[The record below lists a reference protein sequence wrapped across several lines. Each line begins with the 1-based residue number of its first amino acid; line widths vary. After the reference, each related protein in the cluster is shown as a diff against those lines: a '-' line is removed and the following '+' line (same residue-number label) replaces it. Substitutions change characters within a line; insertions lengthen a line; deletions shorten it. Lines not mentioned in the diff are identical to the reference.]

1 MNKAVAILAVCA
13 LFISGVV
20 IGALGM
26 HLFYV
31 QRLMRPGEP
40 PAMAGRLLTGYLARE
55 LDLTAA
61 QQTEIREILGASRR
75 QGAELRQRMRPEV
88 EAVMAQTR
96 EAIEEILTPEQR
108 RKLDEMRQRDRRPI
122 ERLFLGPADG
132 RHGRPG
138 GPPDGPGGGSRGRR
152 HPPQP

>member
-1 MNKAVAILAVCA
+1 MNKTVAILAVCA

-40 PAMAGRLLTGYLARE
+40 PAMTGRLLTGYLTRE
-55 LDLTAA
+55 LDLTVE
-61 QQTEIREILGASRR
+61 QQAEIREILGASRR
-75 QGAELRQRMRPEV
+75 QGAQLRQRMRPEV
-88 EAVMAQTR
+88 EELMGQTR

-108 RKLDEMRQRDRRPI
+108 QKLDEMRRRDRRPL

-132 RHGRPG
+132 PGPRGGPGG
-138 GPPDGPGGGSRGRR
+138 GPPDGRRGRR
-152 HPPQP
+152 RPQGS

>member
-1 MNKAVAILAVCA
+1 MNKTVAILAVCA
-13 LFISGVV
+13 LFVSGVV

-40 PAMAGRLLTGYLARE
+40 PAMAGRLLTGYLERQ
-55 LDLTAA
+55 LDLSEE
-61 QQTEIREILGASRR
+61 QQSEIREILGASRR

-88 EAVMAQTR
+88 EALMGQTR
-96 EAIEEILTPEQR
+96 QAIVEVLTPEQR
-108 RKLDEMRQRDRRPI
+108 QKLDDIRRRDRRPL

-132 RHGRPG
+132 SPERPGGPGG
-138 GPPDGPGGGSRGRR
+138 GPPDGRRGRR
-152 HPPQP
+152 RPPQP

>member
-40 PAMAGRLLTGYLARE
+40 TAMAGRLLTGYLARE
-55 LDLTAA
+55 LDLTPA

-75 QGAELRQRMRPEV
+75 QGAELSQRMRPEV

-96 EAIEEILTPEQR
+96 DAIEEILTPEQR

-122 ERLFLGPADG
+122 ERLFLGPGDG

-138 GPPDGPGGGSRGRR
+138 GPPDGRRGRR
-152 HPPQP
+152 RPPQP